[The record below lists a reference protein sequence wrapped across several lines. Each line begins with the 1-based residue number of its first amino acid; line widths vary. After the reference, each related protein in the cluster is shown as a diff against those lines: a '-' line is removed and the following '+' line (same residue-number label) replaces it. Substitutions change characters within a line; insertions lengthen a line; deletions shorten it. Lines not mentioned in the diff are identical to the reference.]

1 MLRTDYYIKHL
12 FYLLL
17 SGFFYSCISEVDLD
31 GPPAVN
37 TLAINSIINPQDTFY
52 VQVSKPVAALEN
64 QFEFVS
70 DTEVN
75 LKVAA
80 GNSYPLVFKDDYY
93 YLAGFEYLEN
103 QAYSIE
109 VKDRQSGI
117 SYSAQTFTPKIQI
130 WSVKDFQFNFATDS
144 EGDDLSAV
152 EITFHD
158 DPLRENFYGV
168 RIISHHKFIGS
179 ERLHSE
185 LLGLDSKDPVIQN
198 EGISLYAT
206 QNLVFSDVL
215 LSDGPYHLSIDFGYG
230 PSFGYNPPFYS
241 QSYLVVE
248 FYTLSESLYQYIK
261 SYLVHDFNQEPF
273 NGYELINFFE
283 SNEPV
288 NLYSNIEGGLGVFG
302 AFTVTRDTIYVNPD

>member
-17 SGFFYSCISEVDLD
+17 SGFFYSCISEVDPD
-31 GPPAVN
+31 RPPAVN
-37 TLAINSIINPQDTFY
+37 TLAINSIVNPQDTFY

-70 DTEVN
+70 DAEVN

-103 QAYSIE
+103 QVYSIE
-109 VKDRQSGI
+109 VKDGQSGI
-117 SYSAQTFTPKIQI
+117 SYSAQTFTPERQM
-130 WSVKDFQFNFATDS
+130 WSVKGFQLHFATDS
-144 EGDDLSAV
+144 EGDNLSTV

-168 RIISHHKFIGS
+168 RIISHHKFLGS
-179 ERLHSE
+179 D
-185 LLGLDSKDPVIQN
+185 LLYIDSKDPVIQN
-198 EGISLYAT
+198 EGISLYIP

-215 LSDGPYHLSIDFGYG
+215 LRDGPYHLNIDFGN
-230 PSFGYNPPFYS
+230 PSFHS
-241 QSYLVVE
+241 QNYLVVE

-273 NGYELINFFE
+273 NGELINFFE